1 MEDRS
6 SYMLN
11 FFQEQHQAMVETD
24 EEFEGVARRLIQFDH
39 VISSSFFIGKVV
51 FKVVKLHYRIE
62 PMPNWKNKICKSS

>member
-24 EEFEGVARRLIQFDH
+24 EEFEGVARRLIQFDQ
-39 VISSSFFIGKVV
+39 VISSSFFIVKVV
-51 FKVVKLHYRIE
+51 LKVVKLLYRIE